1 MNKSR
6 ILIFLLILI
15 ADLVAVLMKSKAAE
29 IIFKPLLCFSLLL
42 IFYSGTNYT
51 SWRRKYPV
59 MLALGFS
66 LAGDVLLL
74 FAGTEPNYFLSGLVS
89 FLIAHIFY
97 IIFFNAIRSSEKQK
111 LRILLLIPVV
121 LYYAALVSVL
131 FPYLKEMLVPVLI
144 YGMVI
149 SLMLWLALH
158 MQYVEN
164 PGAGRLM
171 MWGAILFVLSDSILA
186 FNKFYQSF
194 ELAGFLVMLTYG
206 LAQLLII
213 SGALQYLNSVYKE

>member
-6 ILIFLLILI
+6 ILLFLLILM
-15 ADLVAVLMKSKAAE
+15 ADIVAVLLKSKAAE
-29 IIFKPLLCFSLLL
+29 ILFKPLLCFSLLL

-59 MLALGFS
+59 FMALCFS

-74 FAGTEPNYFLSGLVS
+74 FAGTEPGYFLSGLVS
-89 FLIAHIFY
+89 FLVAHIFY
-97 IIFFNAIRSSEKQK
+97 IIFFNVTRSAEKRK
-111 LRILLLIPVV
+111 LRILLLFPVV
-121 LYYAALVSVL
+121 LYYIVLTGLL
-131 FPYLKEMLVPVLI
+131 FPHLKEMLVPVLI
-144 YGMVI
+144 YGMII

-164 PGAGRLM
+164 PNAGSQM

-186 FNKFYQSF
+186 INKFYQFF
-194 ELAGFLVMLTYG
+194 ELAGFLIMLTYG